1 MSMHITK
8 EPYSNPATGA
18 WVIGLRRSK
27 VVCLELGGREVERS
41 ATVARGQAVS
51 CFRGSV
57 RIVGTYDM
65 TLEVVVGG
73 SEKTRSNLA
82 GILEGSLN
90 VV

>member
-8 EPYSNPATGA
+8 EPYSNPAIGA

-27 VVCLELGGREVERS
+27 SCVPRAGSEGRWERRL
-41 ATVARGQAVS
+41 VARGQVVS

-73 SEKTRSNLA
+73 
-82 GILEGSLN
+82 I
-90 VV
+90 